1 MRSQSLSPRRFA
13 PWGGALALI
22 LAPSLVVAQD
32 GQPPVGPPVTNP
44 KTDKL
49 VPREETSAPRP
60 RTSADVLPP
69 VPATAADPAP
79 PGTRAVRVDDLRGA
93 PAAPAGAPP
102 TATGAR
108 PVPGV
113 MVAEGVV
120 TRIDPPGK
128 NVPGELLRFAFDP
141 TQDWSSYISLG
152 PSAAPPKEKQTEAK
166 REKAVRKSLGSTK
179 QDERIKRKA
188 AREAEDAADEA
199 EKDDEAK
206 ADAGDLPA
214 VPAPKDDATNAVRPD
229 RPRPIEMVVTR
240 RTYIFTHART
250 PDGADLFG
258 VATQSSPD
266 INASRTGQ
274 TNRVVAPVR
283 APMPTNFTNIK
294 EGSFVSVRYRRIGS
308 LNEVLNLNLIEH
320 PMAEPPNH
328 VPSSE
333 APTPTGGTSIVV
345 PGQPATG
352 AIPGAPATPA
362 APVRV
367 PRVPANPVGPGNLP
381 R

>member
-1 MRSQSLSPRRFA
+1 MDLLRSRHRPIAQ
-13 PWGGALALI
+13 WGGTLALVLAPALA
-22 LAPSLVVAQD
+22 VAQD

-49 VPREETSAPRP
+49 LPREETSAPRP

-93 PAAPAGAPP
+93 PATPAGPGQAAP
-102 TATGAR
+102 GAR
-108 PVPGV
+108 PAPGV
-113 MVAEGVV
+113 MWAEGVV

-128 NVPGELLRFAFDP
+128 NVAGELLRFSFDP
-141 TQDWSSYISLG
+141 AQDWSSYISLG

-166 REKAVRKSLGSTK
+166 KEKTVRKSLGSTRP
-179 QDERIKRKA
+179 DERIKQKA
-188 AREAEDAADEA
+188 AQEAEAAADEA
-199 EKDDEAK
+199 DKDNQAK
-206 ADAGDLPA
+206 ADEGDLPA
-214 VPAPKDDATNAVRPD
+214 VPAPKDDATNEVRPN
-229 RPRPIEMVVTR
+229 RSKPIEMVVTR
-240 RTYIFTHART
+240 RTYIYTHARS
-250 PDGADLFG
+250 PEGADLFG

-266 INASRTGQ
+266 INNSGTGLSRRTI
-274 TNRVVAPVR
+274 APV
-283 APMPTNFTNIK
+283 AGPLPTNFTNIK
-294 EGSFVSVRYRRIGS
+294 EGSFVSIRYRRIGT

-320 PMAEPPNH
+320 PMGRPVEN
-328 VPSSE
+328 
-333 APTPTGGTSIVV
+333 APTAGGPAPTSPAL
-345 PGQPATG
+345 PGQPATS

-367 PRVPANPVGPGNLP
+367 PRVPTTPVGAGNLP

>member
-1 MRSQSLSPRRFA
+1 MHAQSLNPLRFA
-13 PWGGALALI
+13 RWVGALALV
-22 LAPSLVVAQD
+22 LAPAWARAQD

-49 VPREETSAPRP
+49 LPREETSAPRP

-93 PAAPAGAPP
+93 PAGPGTAAQAAP
-102 TATGAR
+102 GAR

-128 NVPGELLRFAFDP
+128 NVAGELLRFAFDP
-141 TQDWSSYISLG
+141 AQDWSSYISLG

-166 REKAVRKSLGSTK
+166 REKTVRKSLGSTK
-179 QDERIKRKA
+179 PDERIKQEA
-188 AREAEDAADEA
+188 AKEAEDAADEA
-199 EKDDEAK
+199 DKDNEAK

-214 VPAPKDDATNAVRPD
+214 VPAPENDATNAVRPN
-229 RPRPIEMVVTR
+229 RSRPIEMVVTR
-240 RTYIFTHART
+240 RTYIFSHARS
-250 PDGADLFG
+250 PEGADLFG

-266 INASRTGQ
+266 INNSRTGL
-274 TNRVVAPVR
+274 TRRSLAPV
-283 APMPTNFTNIK
+283 PGPLSTNFTNIK
-294 EGSFVSVRYRRIGS
+294 EGSFVSVRYRRIGK

-320 PMAEPPNH
+320 PMGRPDGN
-328 VPSSE
+328 
-333 APTPTGGTSIVV
+333 APAAGAPAPTGGTAPVL
-345 PGQPATG
+345 PGQPATS

-367 PRVPANPVGPGNLP
+367 PRIPTNPVGPGNLP

>member
-1 MRSQSLSPRRFA
+1 MRPQSLNPWRFA
-13 PWGGALALI
+13 RWSGALALV
-22 LAPSLVVAQD
+22 LAPSWTRAQD
-32 GQPPVGPPVTNP
+32 GQPPVGPKVTNP

-49 VPREETSAPRP
+49 IPREETSTPRP
-60 RTSADVLPP
+60 RTSAGVLPP

-93 PAAPAGAPP
+93 PAAPAGAAPA
-102 TATGAR
+102 ATGAR

-113 MVAEGVV
+113 MIAEGVV

-141 TQDWSSYISLG
+141 SQDWSSYISLG
-152 PSAAPPKEKQTEAK
+152 PAAAPPKEKQAEAK
-166 REKAVRKSLGSTK
+166 KEKAVRKSLGSTK
-179 QDERIKRKA
+179 SDERLKRKA

-229 RPRPIEMVVTR
+229 RPKPIEMVVTR
-240 RTYIFTHART
+240 RTYIFTHARS
-250 PDGADLFG
+250 PEGADLFG
-258 VATQSSPD
+258 IATQSSPD
-266 INASRTGQ
+266 IHSSRTGL
-274 TNRVVAPVR
+274 TNRVVAPAR
-283 APMPTNFTNIK
+283 APAPTNFTNIK
-294 EGSFVSVRYRRIGS
+294 EGSFVSVRYRRLGS

-320 PMAEPPNH
+320 PMAEPPSH
-328 VPSSE
+328 VPASV
-333 APTPTGGTSIVV
+333 APTPIGGTSVAL
-345 PGQPATG
+345 PATG

-367 PRVPANPVGPGNLP
+367 PRVPTNPVGPGNLP